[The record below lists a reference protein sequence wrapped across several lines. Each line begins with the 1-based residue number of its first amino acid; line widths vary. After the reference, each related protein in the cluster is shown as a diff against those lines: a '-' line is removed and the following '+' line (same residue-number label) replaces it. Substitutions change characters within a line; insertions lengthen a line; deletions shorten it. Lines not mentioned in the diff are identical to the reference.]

1 MHFKSD
7 VGSSPLRYN
16 QLLCGRPH
24 WGAWR
29 KKMEKLFSMIIV
41 AFVFTFII
49 FTKDGNETLGK
60 YKSSVGNIGKCDRGE
75 ILA

>member
-1 MHFKSD
+1 MY
-7 VGSSPLRYN
+7 VMWTPALG
-16 QLLCGRPH
+16 CME
-24 WGAWR
+24 

-60 YKSSVGNIGKCDRGE
+60 YKSSVGNIGK
-75 ILA
+75 